1 MKKCTFYSLMR
12 KDNRTQAVK
21 HEGYTDGVYNYYN
34 NGSARYPHWFA
45 IEPSTGLSVVS
56 DYTRKA
62 TAEQAHKRAEAV
74 KETLKRKADVAA
86 QLATLRAEAEAAQY
100 V

>member
-34 NGSARYPHWFA
+34 NGTAKNPWWFA
-45 IEPSTGLSVVS
+45 IEPATGLSVVS

-62 TAEQAHKRAEAV
+62 AAEQAHKLTGKVKERLQAMSGAVAEFTKYRAEAKTANV
-74 KETLKRKADVAA
+74 
-86 QLATLRAEAEAAQY
+86 
-100 V
+100 